1 MERLKLLP
9 LSQDSVEER
18 VAAFRNF
25 SDEVRSTSKCF
36 PKTPSHNRQCYS
48 FIHSKR
54 FCFIT
59 FLLHQ
64 LGAPQL
70 VWSAARHHEH
80 LVHTTQTSEDG
91 ASRHA
96 RTIAEEHWRQRYG
109 EKSLSEQRDEAE
121 SKINQS
127 TIDTRGPGSIL
138 KFSSLSSKN
147 IS

>member
-25 SDEVRSTSKCF
+25 SDEVRSSV
-36 PKTPSHNRQCYS
+36 PKTPSRSRQSYS
-48 FIHSKR
+48 FIHSKC

-91 ASRHA
+91 SCRHT
-96 RTIAEEHWRQRYG
+96 RTIAEEHWGQRYG

-127 TIDTRGPGSIL
+127 MIDTRGPGSTL
-138 KFSSLSSKN
+138 MFSSLSSKN
-147 IS
+147 VS